1 MNAFLKPY
9 RMTFLALAA
18 SLVGWGC
25 ASSSKS
31 TTGEHMTTTT
41 QSQKAEDV
49 HVGLLVRLEAKPGK
63 EGDVQ
68 KFLEGGL
75 PLVHEEPATA
85 QWFALR
91 FGPASFGIFD
101 TFADDAGRKA
111 HLGGK
116 VAAAL
121 MAQAP
126 ELLATPPSIEQVD
139 LLAVKAPGTP
149 DVTDQKALVVILEAK
164 PGKEGDVRKF
174 LEGGLPIVRDEP
186 ATLHWYAIRLS
197 PTTFGIVD
205 TFPDEAGRK
214 AHLGGKVAAALMAQA
229 PELLAKPPVIQQVNV
244 LAVKR

>member
-1 MNAFLKPY
+1 MYAFLNPY
-9 RMTFLALAA
+9 RIAFLALAT
-18 SLVGWGC
+18 SLMGWGC

-31 TTGEHMTTTT
+31 TTGESMTTT

-91 FGPASFGIFD
+91 FGPTSFGIFD
-101 TFADDAGRKA
+101 TFADDVGRKA

-126 ELLATPPSIEQVD
+126 ELLSTAPSIESVE

-149 DVTDQKALVVILEAK
+149 DVTDSKALVVILEAK

-205 TFPDEAGRK
+205 TFPDEAGRQ

-229 PELLAKPPVIQQVNV
+229 PELLAKPPVIEQVDV

>member
-1 MNAFLKPY
+1 MKSFLTPY
-9 RMTFLALAA
+9 RLTFLALAT
-18 SLVGWGC
+18 SLVGLGC

-31 TTGEHMTTTT
+31 TTGESMTTT
-41 QSQKAEDV
+41 QSQKAENV

-75 PLVHEEPATA
+75 PLVQAEPATA

-91 FGPASFGIFD
+91 FGPTSFGIFD
-101 TFADDAGRKA
+101 TFADEAGRQA

-126 ELLATPPSIEQVD
+126 ELFATPPSIQSAE
-139 LLAVKAPGTP
+139 LLATKAPGTP
-149 DVTDQKALVVILEAK
+149 EATDQKALVVILEAK
-164 PGKEGDVRKF
+164 SGKEGEVQKF

-205 TFPDEAGRK
+205 TFPDEAGRQ

-229 PELLAKPPVIQQVNV
+229 PELLAKPPVIEQVDV